1 MSKIKEVKKD
11 QVWYNEDTG
20 SLVYVEMELPTKE
33 EREESYKEKIKEGY
47 RLVGD
52 VGINYELDCSY
63 ELIQTGDDYEVE

>member
-11 QVWYNEDTG
+11 QVWYNKDTDD
-20 SLVYVEMELPTKE
+20 LIYVEMELPTKE

-52 VGINYELDCSY
+52 IGINYELDCNY
-63 ELIQTGDDYEVE
+63 ELIQTGEDYETE